1 MNEWR
6 CRGGHHCTCVGCF
19 KTQSWNPLPNNR
31 FIPSSRVSKARK
43 FARCWEW
50 AILGCLMGKWEV
62 KISQAEASWE
72 QVGEANHSTDRWKL
86 RYGERQSG
94 WRYRTLSGFFP
105 WIESGRGIHPSILAP
120 EKFHFHPPVLPC
132 THIHTNVY
140 KEMTNGG
147 RKKRKHIRKQ
157 IWAVEHL
164 SSCTDSNVVH
174 TKWQPSIS
182 YWCIHLTL
190 ARPGRWWDDK
200 REKEK
205 SLGMLCGQFL
215 PNETTQAFQV
225 LAVQFDVIVSGSLHP
240 QRLHSFGAALVQGQP
255 VGKIYHLILR
265 PMDDQHWRC
274 DFRHFLNAEEGTQ
287 KRTLHQRNYI
297 NPHTESKLK

>member
-1 MNEWR
+1 MEKDSLV
-6 CRGGHHCTCVGCF
+6 GGTGLCLAFFLGL
-19 KTQSWNPLPNNR
+19 NP
-31 FIPSSRVSKARK
+31 
-43 FARCWEW
+43 
-50 AILGCLMGKWEV
+50 
-62 KISQAEASWE
+62 AE
-72 QVGEANHSTDRWKL
+72 
-86 RYGERQSG
+86 
-94 WRYRTLSGFFP
+94 GF
-105 WIESGRGIHPSILAP
+105 IHP
-120 EKFHFHPPVLPC
+120 FLPQRNSTSTPQCSHAHTYIQTC
-132 THIHTNVY
+132 TRRWQM
-140 KEMTNGG
+140 EGE
-147 RKKRKHIRKQ
+147 KKRKHIRKQ